1 MGFVLRI
8 HVPAKAPRGE
18 DARLFAAR
26 LAFRDDDDV
35 LRSDDMMMMMMMM
48 EEKSGSRYDSSVS
61 TFADVDVLFARS
73 TKAARVLSLSLS
85 LSLVLERG
93 IQRVTHKRK
102 VKKIIQSREIFF
114 FFPKQTEE
122 EEKEKR

>member
-48 EEKSGSRYDSSVS
+48 EEKSGSRYDSSFSAFVTRTDAAAFFS
-61 TFADVDVLFARS
+61 QTRQSAR
-73 TKAARVLSLSLS
+73 
-85 LSLVLERG
+85 
-93 IQRVTHKRK
+93 
-102 VKKIIQSREIFF
+102 
-114 FFPKQTEE
+114 
-122 EEKEKR
+122 

>member
-26 LAFRDDDDV
+26 LAFRDDDDDV

-48 EEKSGSRYDSSVS
+48 MTEEKSGSRYDSSFSAFVTRTDAAFFS
-61 TFADVDVLFARS
+61 QTRQRARAFS
-73 TKAARVLSLSLS
+73 LSLSLS
-85 LSLVLERG
+85 LSLATTRVLERV
-93 IQRVTHKRK
+93 IQCVTK
-102 VKKIIQSREIFF
+102 
-114 FFPKQTEE
+114 EE
-122 EEKEKR
+122 

>member
-35 LRSDDMMMMMMMM
+35 LRSDDMMMK
-48 EEKSGSRYDSSVS
+48 EKSGSRYDSSVS

-73 TKAARVLSLSLS
+73 TKAARVLSLSLFLS

>member
-26 LAFRDDDDV
+26 LAFRDDDDDV

-48 EEKSGSRYDSSVS
+48 EEKSGSRYDSSFSAFVTRTDAAFFS
-61 TFADVDVLFARS
+61 QTRQRAR
-73 TKAARVLSLSLS
+73 AFSLSLS
-85 LSLVLERG
+85 LATTRVLERV
-93 IQRVTHKRK
+93 IQCVTK
-102 VKKIIQSREIFF
+102 
-114 FFPKQTEE
+114 EE
-122 EEKEKR
+122 

>member
-26 LAFRDDDDV
+26 LAFRDDDDDV

-48 EEKSGSRYDSSVS
+48 MMTEEKSGSRYDSSFSAFVTRTDAAFFS
-61 TFADVDVLFARS
+61 QTRQRAR
-73 TKAARVLSLSLS
+73 AFSLSLS
-85 LSLVLERG
+85 LSQQHACSKGLFNV
-93 IQRVTHKRK
+93 
-102 VKKIIQSREIFF
+102 
-114 FFPKQTEE
+114 
-122 EEKEKR
+122 

>member
-26 LAFRDDDDV
+26 LAFRDDDDDV

-48 EEKSGSRYDSSVS
+48 MMMVMEEKSGSRYDSSFSAFVTRTDAAFFS
-61 TFADVDVLFARS
+61 QTRQRARAFS
-73 TKAARVLSLSLS
+73 LSLSLS
-85 LSLVLERG
+85 LSLSQQHACSKGLFNV
-93 IQRVTHKRK
+93 
-102 VKKIIQSREIFF
+102 
-114 FFPKQTEE
+114 
-122 EEKEKR
+122 